1 MRGLII
7 EENVGFES
15 AQEFSLLHP
24 AQKQGFIQTYIPG
37 PQGSNDTLMSRCP
50 PRRDKRRTDGV
61 LRLGKFL
68 LQSMQCC
75 EEGLEW
81 PTAKRVIPLGDA
93 FAQAV
98 LPRQYFA
105 RGLGAHLLRW
115 WKGTG
120 HTEML

>member
-37 PQGSNDTLMSRCP
+37 PQGSNDTLMSRP
-50 PRRDKRRTDGV
+50 PRRDERRTDGV
-61 LRLGKFL
+61 LRLEIL

-81 PTAKRVIPLGDA
+81 PAKRVISA
-93 FAQAV
+93 I
-98 LPRQYFA
+98 
-105 RGLGAHLLRW
+105 
-115 WKGTG
+115 
-120 HTEML
+120 